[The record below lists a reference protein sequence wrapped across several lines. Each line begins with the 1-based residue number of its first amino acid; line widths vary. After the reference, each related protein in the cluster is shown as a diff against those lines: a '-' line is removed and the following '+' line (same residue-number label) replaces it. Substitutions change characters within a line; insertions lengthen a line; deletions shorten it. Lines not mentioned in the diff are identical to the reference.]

1 MDDPAAMKLLS
12 QLGSDLNVN
21 AFACNF
27 RINAGTIVNDD
38 VYAANFL
45 NQRILSKLSAPPS
58 GNIKSVPFWLTST
71 ELSQKEY
78 GNCATHFKKRLG
90 LRGDADIFV
99 LRNVVMS
106 PFSTGG
112 RFISKVLV
120 SEFEKVL
127 REETEVSIMYRVCL
141 QAPWNADRVFVK
153 FRQRLIGQ
161 LKNLLN
167 TNLFCKASTT
177 TIYTLSTGRTFT
189 MPVTADS
196 LLSLLDSPLMPSECI
211 PRPGKRTRWL
221 SSFWKRKTSCCG
233 LRCVGTLSRPG
244 LLI

>member
-1 MDDPAAMKLLS
+1 MNRLPTEKERDEIENQVPSIADDEIDAAEDAIEKQKQQIRDTIIGRANEDLMDDPAAMKLLS

-141 QAPWNADRVFVK
+141 QAP
-153 FRQRLIGQ
+153 
-161 LKNLLN
+161 
-167 TNLFCKASTT
+167 
-177 TIYTLSTGRTFT
+177 
-189 MPVTADS
+189 
-196 LLSLLDSPLMPSECI
+196 
-211 PRPGKRTRWL
+211 
-221 SSFWKRKTSCCG
+221 
-233 LRCVGTLSRPG
+233 
-244 LLI
+244 

>member
-1 MDDPAAMKLLS
+1 LNRLPTEKERDEIENQVPSIADDEIDAAEDAIEKQKQQIRDTIIGRANEDLMDDPAAMKLLS

-58 GNIKSVPFWLTST
+58 GNIESVPFWLTST

-78 GNCATHFKKRLG
+78 ENCATHFKKRLG

-112 RFISKVLV
+112 RFISEVLV
-120 SEFEKVL
+120 PEFEKVL

-141 QAPWNADRVFVK
+141 QAP
-153 FRQRLIGQ
+153 
-161 LKNLLN
+161 
-167 TNLFCKASTT
+167 
-177 TIYTLSTGRTFT
+177 
-189 MPVTADS
+189 
-196 LLSLLDSPLMPSECI
+196 
-211 PRPGKRTRWL
+211 
-221 SSFWKRKTSCCG
+221 
-233 LRCVGTLSRPG
+233 
-244 LLI
+244 

>member
-1 MDDPAAMKLLS
+1 LNRLPTEKERDEIENQVPSIADDEIDAAEDAIEKQKQQIRDTIIGRANEDLMDDPAAMKLLS

-141 QAPWNADRVFVK
+141 QAP
-153 FRQRLIGQ
+153 
-161 LKNLLN
+161 
-167 TNLFCKASTT
+167 
-177 TIYTLSTGRTFT
+177 
-189 MPVTADS
+189 
-196 LLSLLDSPLMPSECI
+196 
-211 PRPGKRTRWL
+211 
-221 SSFWKRKTSCCG
+221 
-233 LRCVGTLSRPG
+233 
-244 LLI
+244 

>member
-1 MDDPAAMKLLS
+1 MNRLPTEKERDEIENQVPSIADDEIDAAEDAIEKQKQQIRDTIIGRANEDLMDDPAAMKLLS

-112 RFISKVLV
+112 RFISEVLV

-141 QAPWNADRVFVK
+141 QAP
-153 FRQRLIGQ
+153 
-161 LKNLLN
+161 
-167 TNLFCKASTT
+167 
-177 TIYTLSTGRTFT
+177 
-189 MPVTADS
+189 
-196 LLSLLDSPLMPSECI
+196 
-211 PRPGKRTRWL
+211 
-221 SSFWKRKTSCCG
+221 
-233 LRCVGTLSRPG
+233 
-244 LLI
+244 

>member
-1 MDDPAAMKLLS
+1 LNRLPTEKERDEIENQVPSIADDEIDAAEDAIEKQKQQIRDTIIGRANEDLMDDPAAMKLLS

-112 RFISKVLV
+112 RFISEVLV

-141 QAPWNADRVFVK
+141 QAP
-153 FRQRLIGQ
+153 
-161 LKNLLN
+161 
-167 TNLFCKASTT
+167 
-177 TIYTLSTGRTFT
+177 
-189 MPVTADS
+189 
-196 LLSLLDSPLMPSECI
+196 
-211 PRPGKRTRWL
+211 
-221 SSFWKRKTSCCG
+221 
-233 LRCVGTLSRPG
+233 
-244 LLI
+244 